1 MLCLIR
7 APPSPLLSGAV
18 AFLKL
23 AAHIPGVGTCFWKKQ
38 RGPCSKRIVCLF
50 DLTEVSSKDWCKGL
64 SFVSLNLEFY
74 GAEKLYRGLSL
85 KTLKGK

>member
-1 MLCLIR
+1 MLKQRKSTETQQEIFVMLIL

-18 AFLKL
+18 AFLKV

-50 DLTEVSSKDWCKGL
+50 DLTEASPKD
-64 SFVSLNLEFY
+64 
-74 GAEKLYRGLSL
+74 
-85 KTLKGK
+85 